1 MKCPQCESPHVRKN
15 GLRNGQQRYQCK
27 ACGKQFLEPTSTQAL
42 LTALGDAVQFES
54 SGDSESA
61 PVLSIPEASAPSAPG
76 IAILLLDA
84 ENLKLDIKTE
94 KFLASLCASPLQVK
108 IAFANWRNQSLGK
121 LDAELHERGYQLVHA
136 PDGKNSADAKMIAVG
151 SSIFLHYPNVKE
163 VFVCSSDG
171 LLNHLCTQ
179 LQNLGMTVYRA
190 RTKNK
195 ALTVENRRS
204 GELKQYSLTVE
215 AEIPSFEGFVKQV
228 EELIQAEHNSLTER
242 IAQFSA
248 ISALFQERRNLTLN
262 ASRSND
268 SPASAPEATS
278 LAPAPEE
285 EPAAPAPEKADVE
298 LKVSAA
304 TPPLPTMTINSKE
317 ELERA
322 LLEIIES
329 LQIDNPLEEVTVGT
343 LSAELR
349 QLCGETGNSIVKR
362 LKLGGNLTKLLKSST
377 ALTLDQNSTHYT
389 VSVPTSPSSE
399 ISTREELE
407 QALVTL
413 VRSLS
418 AESAGNYI
426 SLSNL
431 AWEFQK
437 EYGQPLIKTM
447 RQLGLGSKFPQFL
460 QSCSAFKVQ
469 RKSKGYQV
477 ALA

>member
-1 MKCPQCESPHVRKN
+1 MADMKCPQCESPHVRKN
-15 GLRNGQQRYQCK
+15 GFRNGQQRYQCK

-54 SGDSESA
+54 SGHSESA
-61 PVLSIPEASAPSAPG
+61 PVLSILQASAPSAPG

-268 SPASAPEATS
+268 SPTSVPEA
-278 LAPAPEE
+278 
-285 EPAAPAPEKADVE
+285 
-298 LKVSAA
+298 
-304 TPPLPTMTINSKE
+304 
-317 ELERA
+317 LE
-322 LLEIIES
+322 S
-329 LQIDNPLEEVTVGT
+329 F
-343 LSAELR
+343 
-349 QLCGETGNSIVKR
+349 
-362 LKLGGNLTKLLKSST
+362 T
-377 ALTLDQNSTHYT
+377 ALTLDRNSSNYT
-389 VSVPTSPSSE
+389 VSVTVSHSSE
-399 ISTREELE
+399 ISTRDELE
-407 QALVTL
+407 QALVKL
-413 VRSLS
+413 VRAFS

-431 AWEFQK
+431 ARKFQK

>member
-15 GLRNGQQRYQCK
+15 GFRNGQQRYQCK

-54 SGDSESA
+54 SGHSESA
-61 PVLSIPEASAPSAPG
+61 PVLSILQASAPSAPG

-268 SPASAPEATS
+268 SPTSVPEA
-278 LAPAPEE
+278 
-285 EPAAPAPEKADVE
+285 
-298 LKVSAA
+298 
-304 TPPLPTMTINSKE
+304 
-317 ELERA
+317 LE
-322 LLEIIES
+322 S
-329 LQIDNPLEEVTVGT
+329 F
-343 LSAELR
+343 
-349 QLCGETGNSIVKR
+349 
-362 LKLGGNLTKLLKSST
+362 T
-377 ALTLDQNSTHYT
+377 ALTLDRNSSNYT
-389 VSVPTSPSSE
+389 VSVTVSHSSE
-399 ISTREELE
+399 ISTRDELE
-407 QALVTL
+407 QALVKL
-413 VRSLS
+413 VRAFS

-431 AWEFQK
+431 ARKFQK